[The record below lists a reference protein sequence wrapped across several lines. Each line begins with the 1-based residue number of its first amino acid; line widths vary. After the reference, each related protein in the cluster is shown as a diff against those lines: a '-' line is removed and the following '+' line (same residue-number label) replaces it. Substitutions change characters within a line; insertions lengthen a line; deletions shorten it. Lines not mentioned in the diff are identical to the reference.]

1 MEDLDKFFALLYSG
15 LILLNACVIRYL
27 VGSWVFPACLFLLFW
42 FFMTFFPLVVIWN
55 APVNPLVVGFIALLL
70 FFFSFSSLFF
80 DWRSAYKISNDL
92 KSGVKFFE
100 SKFLHIVFYMC
111 AICSIL
117 FVFLQVLSVG
127 FTLRDLVF
135 NFFDVAS
142 GYATKRYAGDLD
154 NGIYSKSSLSF
165 AYLSVLVGG
174 LIYSVRDTKIYRML
188 ILGVAFLPSILVMVF
203 QSSKGLF
210 FLSIALFFGS
220 VLVSRFFSDRVFLL
234 DKKSLFFAIKAALVA
249 FPLVVI
255 SFLSRGLYNESADY
269 AINRVLRYLYSYSS
283 GHLYAFSDWFSNYVG
298 DRSVL
303 SYKDVPLTYGF
314 YTFASFFRFAGD
326 DRVVPMG
333 TYDEYYDYND
343 QVVSNI
349 FTMFRGLITDF
360 GFFGSLVAFAVFGL
374 FVNLVFYVFL
384 RSRKPVFTTALFVF
398 FVGFF
403 YMSYIISFL
412 TWAIIPFVFVLF
424 SIVLVVNKILGGRSY
439 G

>member
-1 MEDLDKFFALLYSG
+1 MEDLDKFFALTYSG
-15 LILLNACVIRYL
+15 LILLNACVIRYF
-27 VGSWVFPACLFLLFW
+27 VGSWVFPSCLFLLFW
-42 FFMTFFPLVVIWN
+42 FFMTFFPLVMIWD
-55 APVNPLVVGFIALLL
+55 APINPVGVGYIALLL

-80 DWRSAYKISNDL
+80 NWRNAYKISVEL
-92 KSGVKFFE
+92 KSRVVYFDTSFLCAVFFIF
-100 SKFLHIVFYMC
+100 SVS
-111 AICSIL
+111 AVL

-127 FTLRDLVF
+127 FTLKDLVF

-142 GYATKRYAGDLD
+142 GYATKRYSGDLD
-154 NGIYSKSSLSF
+154 NGIYAKSSLSL

-174 LIYSVRDTKIYRML
+174 LIYNVRNTKMYKAL
-188 ILGVAFLPSILVMVF
+188 ILGASFLPSILVMVF

-220 VLVSRFFSDRVFLL
+220 VLVSRFFYGRVFLF
-234 DKKSLFFAIKAALVA
+234 DKKSVYFAIKAALIA

-283 GHLYAFSDWFSNYVG
+283 GHLYAFSDWFSNYAG
-298 DRSVL
+298 ERSVL

-314 YTFASFFRFAGD
+314 YTFMSFFRLAGD
-326 DRVVPMG
+326 DRVLPMG

-360 GFFGSLVAFAVFGL
+360 GFFGSLIAFFVFGI

-384 RSRKPVFTTALFVF
+384 RSRMPVFTTALFVF

-403 YMSYIISFL
+403 YISYLISFF
-412 TWAIIPFVFVLF
+412 TWTIIPFVFILF
-424 SIVLVVNKILGGRSY
+424 SLVLVINKLLGVRY
-439 G
+439 YE